1 MNINNFDE
9 FFHDKISPF
18 LEKVEEKREKA
29 ATGLYIIMAVLIVI
43 DLIIFAGTGFSMFTG
58 IFIFIISIVVYL
70 AAYNIITHKYLSSFS
85 SDILNKLIKF
95 IDESLSYS
103 RSDHIAKQEYAQ
115 SKLYSTYYDGFSGS
129 DLVYGKMGKTSIKF
143 SHLYVYEET
152 EDEDSDGHKTTHR
165 TTIFK
170 GIMFIADF
178 NKSFNGEVFVLP
190 HRFKLFK
197 SSKSVML
204 EDPDFHKYF
213 DVYGSDQIMSR
224 YVLSTSLVKRILDYR
239 ENIDKDIRMSL
250 IDSTL
255 YVGIPGYD
263 GLKIPVFS
271 TILDKDLYKNYL
283 YTLNVG
289 PQIVDELNLN
299 TRIWTKN

>member
-9 FFHDKISPF
+9 FFHEKISPF
-18 LEKVEEKREKA
+18 LEEVEEKREKA
-29 ATGLYIIMAVLIVI
+29 ATGLYIIIAVLIVM
-43 DLIIFAGTGFSMFTG
+43 DLIIFAGTGFSMFKG
-58 IFIFIISIVVYL
+58 IFILIISIVVYV
-70 AAYNIITHKYLSSFS
+70 AVYNIITRKYLSSFS

-103 RSDHIAKQEYAQ
+103 RSDHITKQEYAQ

-129 DLVYGKMGKTSIKF
+129 DLVYGKMDKTSIRF
-143 SHLYVYEET
+143 SHLYVYEKT

-197 SSKSVML
+197 SSKSVAL

-239 ENIDKDIRMSL
+239 ENIGKDIRMSL

-271 TILDKDLYKNYL
+271 TILDKNLYKNYL
-283 YTLNVG
+283 YKLNVG
-289 PQIVDELNLN
+289 PQIVNELNLN